1 MSSIKIYAP
10 IRKRMILVFDVETT
24 GLLPKK
30 QRGMFEEPG
39 IDSYPYIIQL
49 SFVLYDIIEG
59 RIVRSYNS
67 YVKIP
72 ENIDIPEFVVN
83 LTGITKEKCM
93 NEGSSIINVLDEF
106 YEAYMMCEVIVAH
119 NIEFDEQ
126 MILIELQRNR
136 QEFLE
141 KAPYCMT
148 VFNKVYEKLK
158 GVDRFCTM
166 KRGTDICN
174 IMVPSK
180 IPGNNPSKK
189 WPRLN
194 ELHQTLFGEVPEGM
208 HDAFVDTSA
217 CLRCYLKMRHGIN

>member
-1 MSSIKIYAP
+1 MSIYAP

-30 QRGMFEEPG
+30 ERGSPIEPT
-39 IDSYPYIIQL
+39 IEMYPFIIQL

-59 RIVRSYNS
+59 CIVRSYNS

-72 ENIDIPEFVVN
+72 ENIDISMEVTG
-83 LTGITKEKCM
+83 LTGITKNICNEKG
-93 NEGSSIINVLDEF
+93 NNIIDILSEF
-106 YEAYMMCEVIVAH
+106 YDAYMMSEVIVAH
-119 NIEFDEQ
+119 NIDFDEQ

-136 QEFLE
+136 QEFLN
-141 KAPYCMT
+141 KAPYCLT
-148 VFNKVYEKLK
+148 IFNKTYEKLK
-158 GVDRFCTM
+158 GVERYCTM

-174 IMVPSK
+174 IIVPSK

-208 HDAFVDTSA
+208 HDAFVDTTA